1 MKDFIFLVGPSGVGK
16 STLAQGLFAHYKGA
30 LAEMNQVPDF
40 GIPENVD
47 PGAFEERVCWECCV
61 AQLKKFQE
69 LGIRYIVS
77 GDFDDLRTRDIPAVF
92 RGYSYITIKLICS
105 DAKELRRRMEKRE
118 KGLVDFELQEK
129 MAKKITERPLLV
141 NEVLLDTAG
150 KTQQQVLQ
158 EAIALVEQ
166 TECQMDYA
174 DQLPPKEWF
183 YSWVFSN
190 GLR

>member
-1 MKDFIFLVGPSGVGK
+1 
-16 STLAQGLFAHYKGA
+16 
-30 LAEMNQVPDF
+30 
-40 GIPENVD
+40 
-47 PGAFEERVCWECCV
+47 
-61 AQLKKFQE
+61 
-69 LGIRYIVS
+69 
-77 GDFDDLRTRDIPAVF
+77 
-92 RGYSYITIKLICS
+92 
-105 DAKELRRRMEKRE
+105 MEKRE

-158 EAIALVEQ
+158 AAIALVEQ

-183 YSWVFSN
+183 YSWVHSN
-190 GLR
+190 QL